1 MTYPLIGGLD
11 LDGHRKISTQLPVER
26 APIPDELV
34 LPLSQHAG
42 MPARAIVEVGDHV
55 AAGQLIAERQGFI
68 SANIHAPIDSVVKAI
83 ELRPVSHPSGL
94 NGMCIVLSPNPG
106 AKWPEYQDIK
116 TRQTEI
122 NQYDPEVIRQ
132 TICDAGIVGLGG
144 AVFPTSVKVKTG
156 IEHHVETL
164 IINGCECEP
173 WITCDEMLFREHPQ
187 QIIAGA
193 CLLQQA
199 VNANR
204 RVLAIESEEEEA
216 ISNLQNAI
224 VDCGDSIDLQVMST
238 QYPTGSERQLI
249 YRVTGREVPAD
260 GLPADVG
267 AAVFNAGTAAAVY
280 RAVVHNQPLTSRYVT
295 VTGYGIKQPRVLEVL
310 IGTSIA
316 TLIEYCGGCTHDAN
330 GLIMG
335 GSMMGLGIPSD
346 EVPVTKAMN
355 CILITTHDM
364 TRDEQGEMPC
374 IRCGECAKACPAKLM
389 PQQLLA
395 HAKANDLEQSLRWH
409 LESCIEC
416 GCCNAVCPSHIP
428 LVSYFRHTKSEI
440 RAQGRAKSKAHLAKQ
455 RHEAREARLEKARKE
470 REERLKKKKERLK
483 KSQPLHDKQT
493 PEKAQASLKSIEGK
507 LSNGS
512 QDNPGDVA

>member
-1 MTYPLIGGLD
+1 MTYPLSGGLE

-42 MPARAIVEVGDHV
+42 MPARPVVEVGEKV
-55 AAGQLIAERQGFI
+55 SAGQLIAERQGFI

-83 ELRPVSHPSGL
+83 ELRPIPHPSGL
-94 NGMCIVLSPNPG
+94 NGKCIVLSPIPD
-106 AKWPEYQDIK
+106 ASWPEYSDIK
-116 TRQTEI
+116 TKQGEI
-122 NQYDPEVIRQ
+122 NQYDPDFIRQ

-156 IEHHVETL
+156 IEHHVDTL

-199 VNANR
+199 VKAEK

-216 ISNLQNAI
+216 INKLQQAI
-224 VDCGDSIDLQVMST
+224 IDCGDPIKLQIMTTV
-238 QYPTGSERQLI
+238 YPTGSERQLI
-249 YRVTGREVPAD
+249 YRITGREVPAN

-267 AAVFNAGTAAAVY
+267 AAVYNAGTAAAVY
-280 RAVVHNQPLTSRYVT
+280 RAVVHNQPLTSRFVT

-310 IGTSIA
+310 IGTSIS
-316 TLIEYCGGCTHDAN
+316 TLIEFCGGCTDDAN

-335 GSMMGLGIPSD
+335 GSMMGLGIHSD

-355 CILITTHDM
+355 CILVTTSEM
-364 TRDEQGEMPC
+364 TRDEQG
-374 IRCGECAKACPAKLM
+374 
-389 PQQLLA
+389 
-395 HAKANDLEQSLRWH
+395 
-409 LESCIEC
+409 
-416 GCCNAVCPSHIP
+416 
-428 LVSYFRHTKSEI
+428 
-440 RAQGRAKSKAHLAKQ
+440 
-455 RHEAREARLEKARKE
+455 
-470 REERLKKKKERLK
+470 
-483 KSQPLHDKQT
+483 
-493 PEKAQASLKSIEGK
+493 
-507 LSNGS
+507 
-512 QDNPGDVA
+512 